1 MKKDSFI
8 KGMFAAY
15 AAIVIT
21 KLLGALYSIPFY
33 DIIGENGGV
42 IYSCVYNFRI

>member
-8 KGMFAAY
+8 RGMFAAY

-21 KLLGALYSIPFY
+21 KILGVLYSIPFY
-33 DIIGENGGV
+33 NIIDW
-42 IYSCVYNFRI
+42 IKF